1 MKPVPEDNI
10 YANPRDHLVDFEFNE
25 SVARVFPDMI
35 RRSVPGYGTLITL
48 IGLLAEQYAQPGTHL
63 YDLGSSLGAA
73 TLAMRRR
80 VSHHDCRIIAIDN
93 SLAMVERCRN
103 NIAEDLSP
111 IEVDVVCGDIREQRI
126 ENASVV
132 VLNFTLQFLPPEDR
146 LALLSNIH
154 QGMVPGAVLLLSEKI
169 TFDDEIEQELQN
181 ALHLSFKR
189 ANGYSDLEISQKR
202 MALENVLIAE
212 TVAEHRQRLAEAG
225 FWHSQQW
232 FQCFNF
238 VSLLAIK

>member
-1 MKPVPEDNI
+1 MSPTPEDKI
-10 YANPRDHLVDFEFNE
+10 YAQPHDRLVDFEFNE
-25 SVARVFPDMI
+25 GVARVFPDMI

-80 VSHHDCRIIAIDN
+80 VPHHDCRIIAVDN
-93 SLAMVERCRN
+93 SAAMVERCRN
-103 NIAEDLSP
+103 NIAEDVAP
-111 IEVDVVCGDIREQRI
+111 IEVEVVCGDIREQSI

-146 LALLSNIH
+146 LALLKKICD
-154 QGMVPGAVLLLSEKI
+154 GMAPGGVLLLSEKI
-169 TFDDEIEQELQN
+169 TFADEIEKELQN

-202 MALENVLIAE
+202 TALENVLIPE
-212 TVAEHRQRLAEAG
+212 TVAQHQARLAEAG
-225 FWHSQQW
+225 FFHSQQW

>member
-1 MKPVPEDNI
+1 MSPTVEDNI
-10 YANPRDHLVDFEFNE
+10 YAQPHDRLVDFEFNE

-48 IGLLAEQYAQPGTHL
+48 IGLLAEQYAQSGTHL
-63 YDLGSSLGAA
+63 YDLGSSLGAS

-80 VSHHDCRIIAIDN
+80 VPHHDCRIIAIDN
-93 SLAMVERCRN
+93 SEAMVERCRH

-111 IEVDVVCGDIREQRI
+111 IEVEVICADIREQPI
-126 ENASVV
+126 ENASLV

-146 LALLSNIH
+146 LALLSRICA
-154 QGMVPGAVLLLSEKI
+154 GIVPGGVLLLSEKI
-169 TFDDEIEQELQN
+169 CFENEIEKELQN

-202 MALENVLIAE
+202 TALENVLIPE
-212 TVAEHRQRLAEAG
+212 TVAQHQRRLAEAG
-225 FWHSQQW
+225 FRHSQQW

-238 VSLLAIK
+238 VSLLALK